1 MVVSA
6 GFSGFAGFAGF
17 ANFVGGLITEL
28 FLTHKWCCYVRGL
41 RENSQFDDPME
52 E

>member
-1 MVVSA
+1 MRISIPIVIGSVA
-6 GFSGFAGFAGF
+6 QVLKKGIPFQ
-17 ANFVGGLITEL
+17 ITEL